1 MLRRPTQ
8 HVLGSVV
15 ACQRARRRLASKTDD
30 EETNLY
36 GGVDSSFCPIA
47 QVHSL
52 SSEGEALVNRQNI
65 KDWIN
70 CPLTHQ

>member
-15 ACQRARRRLASKTDD
+15 ACQRARRRLANKTDD

-36 GGVDSSFCPIA
+36 GGVDSSIF
-47 QVHSL
+47 L
-52 SSEGEALVNRQNI
+52 SHFA
-65 KDWIN
+65 
-70 CPLTHQ
+70 

>member
-15 ACQRARRRLASKTDD
+15 GCQRARRRLAYKTDD

-36 GGVDSSFCPIA
+36 GGVDSSIF
-47 QVHSL
+47 L
-52 SSEGEALVNRQNI
+52 SHCILYPVKE
-65 KDWIN
+65 K
-70 CPLTHQ
+70 H